1 MSTTGY
7 PFDGYDGS
15 DEAFEKL
22 TDHPAFCGDLSPHA
36 PHEVFGGFGCPG
48 NDRPAGNWVAE
59 ARLATG
65 GVCPDPVTHNL
76 HTDGRWMYERCPRC
90 GGDENI
96 NPEPAIE
103 LVENADGVWEVPQS

>member
-1 MSTTGY
+1 MTVTGY

-15 DEAFEKL
+15 DEEFEKL
-22 TDHPAFCGDLSPHA
+22 MAEYPPTLPNTTAIDAATGEIRFQVAGD
-36 PHEVFGGFGCPG
+36 
-48 NDRPAGNWVAE
+48 WVAE

-76 HTDGRWMYERCPRC
+76 HTDGRWLFERCPRC

-103 LVENADGVWEVPQS
+103 LVENADGVWEVPEQ